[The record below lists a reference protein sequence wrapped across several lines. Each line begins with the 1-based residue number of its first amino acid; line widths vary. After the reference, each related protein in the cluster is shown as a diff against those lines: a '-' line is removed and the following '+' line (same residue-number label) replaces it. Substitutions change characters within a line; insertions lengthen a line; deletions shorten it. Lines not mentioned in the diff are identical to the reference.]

1 MWRRLY
7 YLLPAG
13 WRHFVRYIF
22 YLPADLI
29 ANKRDKLLPP
39 QRLIYTGRGD
49 FIKQGQEWINLFI
62 EEGGLTASSTVLD
75 IGSGI
80 GRIAL
85 PMMDYLIGDYQGFDA
100 VKTGVDWCQKHISS
114 RKPNFRFQY
123 IELHNDLYN
132 TRGIRAAEF
141 VFPYPDK
148 SFVFICAISVF
159 THLQPEETE
168 NYIQQIKRVIKPGGR
183 AVLTFFL
190 MDPDTLDLMEKNLG
204 GLKFK
209 HHYPNYSLLNHKV
222 KAANVAYQRPYI
234 YSLLEAAG
242 FKIYKEIKGSWCG
255 RQKIHYLD
263 FQDTLV
269 IEANHSSY

>member
-13 WRHFVRYIF
+13 WRYWVRYIF

-29 ANKRDKLLPP
+29 AKKKQQFLPP

-49 FIKQGQEWINLFI
+49 FIKQGQEWLNLFI
-62 EEGGLTASSTVLD
+62 EEGGLLPTHTVLD

-85 PMMDYLIGDYQGFDA
+85 PMMDYLKGEYQGFDA

-114 RKPNFRFQY
+114 RKPNFRFEY

-132 TRGIRAAEF
+132 SKGIRASEF
-141 VFPYPDK
+141 VFPYQNQAFD
-148 SFVFICAISVF
+148 FVCAISVF
-159 THLQPEETE
+159 THLQPNETE
-168 NYIQQIKRVIKPGGR
+168 NYIRQIKRVMKPGGR

-190 MDPDTLDLMEKNLG
+190 LDTDTLGLMENNPG
-204 GLKFK
+204 GLRFK

-222 KAANVAYQRPYI
+222 RAANVAYQRSYI
-234 YSLLEAAG
+234 YSLLETSG
-242 FKIYKEIKGSWCG
+242 FKISKEIKGSWCG
-255 RQKIHYLD
+255 REKTHYLD
-263 FQDTLV
+263 FQDILL
-269 IEANHSSY
+269 IYD